1 MDKRGQLKIILI
13 VLVIFVFIGVVLALF
28 FVLKDNPTKMS
39 DDEITDIVKNITD
52 NEIIKIEYYE
62 ICFIGEEEYEK
73 IYVVITKLK
82 EKHDTGIFGE
92 FEYKYYFL
100 DEKGD
105 LISEVYNSHDKLKS
119 CEKLE

>member
-52 NEIIKIEYYE
+52 DEIIKIEYY
-62 ICFIGEEEYEK
+62 K
-73 IYVVITKLK
+73 K
-82 EKHDTGIFGE
+82 
-92 FEYKYYFL
+92 
-100 DEKGD
+100 
-105 LISEVYNSHDKLKS
+105 
-119 CEKLE
+119 